1 MSVTSASFAVF
12 LLAGLALYWLTPA
25 KLKPW
30 MLLLQSAAFYAVYN
44 AKLLVFMAL
53 FAAAVWFVTLKIAS
67 SEKRRGLLTALSVA
81 AIAALYFALRYSNA
95 LNSLLRYITSP
106 LGVDI
111 RIVFP
116 LGFSYCM
123 FRCISYIFDVR
134 DGKLEAERR
143 LDRFLLYFLYFP
155 DISLGPITR
164 AVDFLPQIAVEKRL
178 SREDAVY
185 GFAMILWGLVKK
197 LVFADRLAAL
207 IAPYYASPESFAGSG
222 EWLIVLLSYLIQLYL
237 DFSGYT
243 DISVGVSRLYG
254 YRIKHNFRA
263 PLIADSMS
271 EYWRRWHMS
280 LSLWLSDYV
289 FTPLQFNFRQL
300 GIWASA
306 LAAIITLVVS
316 GLWHAVSAGFLI
328 WGFLM
333 GLLVAFDALTAR
345 KRKKLKKGKTKL
357 PYYIIA
363 ILLTNL
369 VNILILAFTRASSAA
384 DAAYILMRVFS
395 FGADTSSVM
404 TLLPWLMACIGATA
418 VSHVF
423 DLKRDEALERAAALP
438 AVVRY
443 ICYIALIYVI
453 ILGGVYGSA
462 AGGFIYANF

>member
-1 MSVTSASFAVF
+1 MTLTSASFVLF
-12 LLAGLALYWLTPA
+12 LLVGLAVYWLCPA

-30 MLLLQSAAFYAVYN
+30 ALLAESAAFYAVYS
-44 AKLLVFMAL
+44 AWQLLFMAV
-53 FAAAVWFVTLKIAS
+53 FAAAVWFFTLKLGAS
-67 SEKRRGLLTALSVA
+67 ARRQGLMTGLAVA
-81 AIAALYFALRYSNA
+81 AIAALYFILRYSNTVNT
-95 LNSLLRYITSP
+95 LIRCITSP
-106 LGVDI
+106 LGVDF

-134 DGKLEAERR
+134 NGKMEPERR

-164 AVDFLPQIAVEKRL
+164 AIDFLPQITADKRL
-178 SREDAVY
+178 NREDAVY
-185 GFAMILWGLVKK
+185 GLSMILWGLVKK

-207 IAPYYASPESFAGSG
+207 IAPYYASPASYTGSG
-222 EWLIVLLSYLIQLYL
+222 EWLLVLFAYLIQLYL

-289 FTPLQFNFRQL
+289 FTPLQLLMRRL

-306 LAAIITLVVS
+306 LAAVITLVIS
-316 GLWHAVSAGFLI
+316 GLWHSVSAGFII

-345 KRKKLKKGKTKL
+345 KRKKLKRGKNRAL
-357 PYYIIA
+357 YYAVA

-369 VNILILAFTRASSAA
+369 VNILILAFTRASTAG
-384 DAAYILMRVFS
+384 DAAYILLRVFS
-395 FGADTSSVM
+395 FAPSGSVAG
-404 TLLPWLMACIGATA
+404 LLPVLAACVAATA

-423 DLKRDEALERAAALP
+423 DLKRDEALLRAASLP
-438 AVVRY
+438 AAARYAVYLVV
-443 ICYIALIYVI
+443 IYVL
-453 ILGGVYGSA
+453 ILGGVHGSA
-462 AGGFIYANF
+462 VGGFIYANF